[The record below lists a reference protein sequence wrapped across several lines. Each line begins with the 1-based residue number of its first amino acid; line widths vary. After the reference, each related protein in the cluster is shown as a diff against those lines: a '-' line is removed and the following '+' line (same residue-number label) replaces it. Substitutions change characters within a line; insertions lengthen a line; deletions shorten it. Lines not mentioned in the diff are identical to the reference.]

1 MKHTVPNKRSAR
13 KSRATRRA
21 ERNAISSV
29 LRPALVRQLPDYEP
43 HSAALTDEI
52 HVAAMRII
60 EESGIEFH
68 DPESLG
74 LWRSVGAT
82 ISGRNVRCS
91 RDTVLGL
98 MARAPA
104 EFDLHARNSART
116 VRIGGPNSVVSPG
129 YGAPFVLDFNGERRP
144 STLSDLRDFY
154 RLTHMASAI
163 QVNGGVIVEPQDIP
177 VNLRH
182 LHMVRAAFEDTDKP
196 VLGPVASRQAAYDGI
211 EMAKLV
217 FGEAFVEK
225 HPVMIGLI
233 TSNSPRLWSE
243 TMLESL
249 KVYARS
255 NQAMLVCPFTMIG
268 ASMPCN
274 ASATMALAV
283 AEAGMAIA
291 LTQIIRPGAPVVMG
305 LVSSNVSMRS
315 GAPVFSSPVAHNFT
329 FLAGQMARRYNLPW
343 RATMCPSSSK
353 WPDSYAGME
362 SALSGITCLLSGCNF
377 LVHGGGMLEGLLTM
391 SYAKLALDYELV
403 DFLHEMCAGLQLET
417 ADNILDMV
425 MEAEPGGHYLG
436 AEYTRSHYPCT
447 PMLQDYNTFEQ
458 WLEEG
463 CKNADTRGRIYARKM
478 LDAYEGP
485 ALDEAIADSLH
496 TYVEKRT
503 REIES

>member
-1 MKHTVPNKRSAR
+1 MSYDIPNRRSAR

-21 ERNAISSV
+21 ERNTISSF
-29 LRPALVRQLPDYEP
+29 LRPTLVRQLPDYEP
-43 HSAALTDEI
+43 HSATLTDEV
-52 HVAAMRII
+52 HEAAMRII
-60 EESGIEFH
+60 EELGIEFH
-68 DPESLG
+68 DPESLE

-82 ISGRNVRCS
+82 ISGQNVRTN
-91 RDTVLGL
+91 RDTVLDL
-98 MARAPA
+98 IARAPA
-104 EFDLHARNSART
+104 EFDLHARNAART
-116 VRIGGPNSVVSPG
+116 VRIGGPNSVISPG
-129 YGAPFVLDFNGERRP
+129 YGAPFVLDFDGKRRP
-144 STLSDLRDFY
+144 STFSDLRKLY
-154 RLTHMASAI
+154 KLTHMATAI
-163 QVNGGVIVEPQDIP
+163 QINGGVIVEPQDIP

-182 LHMVRAAFEDTDKP
+182 LHMVQAAFEDSDKP
-196 VLGPVASRQAAYDGI
+196 VLGPVTSRQAACDGI

-225 HPVMIGLI
+225 HSVMIGLI
-233 TSNSPRLWSE
+233 TSNSPRVWCE

-249 KVYARS
+249 KLYARN
-255 NQAMLVCPFTMIG
+255 NQALLVCPFTMIG

-305 LVSSNVSMRS
+305 FVSGSVSMRS
-315 GAPVFSSPVAHNFT
+315 GAPVFSSPVVHNFT

-353 WPDSYAGME
+353 WPDIYAGME
-362 SALSGITCLLSGCNF
+362 SALSGITCLLSGSNF
-377 LVHGGGMLEGLLTM
+377 VVHGGGMLEGLLTM

-403 DFLHEMCAGLQLET
+403 DFLYEMCGGLQPET
-417 ADNILDMV
+417 AGDILDMV

-436 AEYTRSHYPCT
+436 AEYTRSHYPYT

-463 CKNADTRGRIYARKM
+463 CNNADTRGHIHALKM
-478 LDAYEGP
+478 LDAYERP
-485 ALDEAIADSLH
+485 ALDEVVADNLRD
-496 TYVEKRT
+496 YVEKGT